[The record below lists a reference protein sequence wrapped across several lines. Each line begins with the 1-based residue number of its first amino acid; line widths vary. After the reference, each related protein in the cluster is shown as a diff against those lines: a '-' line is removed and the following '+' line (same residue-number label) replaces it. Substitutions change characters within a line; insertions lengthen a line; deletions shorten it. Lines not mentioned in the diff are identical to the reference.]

1 MIENHISGNLYNE
14 LLSKSS
20 EEKCTAFLCMA
31 WCLIVHKD
39 TIKKQPKEK
48 ARSNKQLKN
57 N

>member
-14 LLSKSS
+14 LLSESS

-48 ARSNKQLKN
+48 ARSNKQLN
-57 N
+57 NN